1 MRKIK
6 LNKDRC
12 DSQPFCAA
20 KRVCPVGAIEFKKTG
35 IFSGNILIDEEKC
48 IGCGKCAKVCPH
60 AALSLE

>member
-12 DSQPFCAA
+12 DNQPFCAA

-48 IGCGKCAKVCPH
+48 IGCGKCAKACPH

>member
-20 KRVCPVGAIEFKKTG
+20 KRVCPVGAIEFKKQV
-35 IFSGNILIDEEKC
+35 FFQVIL
-48 IGCGKCAKVCPH
+48 
-60 AALSLE
+60 